1 MKVIDC
7 SMFPVSAERIASY
20 LKMFILSI
28 IDRELKNKSKTKN
41 SRSLKALIDLFGL
54 KNIHKAIDSIYGL
67 GGSIYVPTKGKLGTI
82 LRYLEFGG
90 EGIGQTK
97 IISEA
102 VSTLNKKIG
111 GDIHVF

>member
-7 SMFPVSAERIASY
+7 SGYPVSADKIATY

-28 IDRELKNKSKTKN
+28 IDRELENNTRN
-41 SRSLKALIDLFGL
+41 SRNLKSLIDLFGI
-54 KNIHKAIDSIYGL
+54 KSIHKSINTIVGKSNSIY
-67 GGSIYVPTKGKLGTI
+67 IPTKGKYGLI
-82 LRYLEFGG
+82 IRYLEYGG

-102 VSTLNKKIG
+102 VNILNKKIG

>member
-7 SMFPVSAERIASY
+7 SRFPVRAERIAVY

-28 IDRELKNKSKTKN
+28 IDRELKSNTRNSK
-41 SRSLKALIDLFGL
+41 SLKSLIDLFGI
-54 KNIHKAIDSIYGL
+54 KNIHKAVDTITGSN
-67 GGSIYVPTKGKLGTI
+67 GSIYVPTKGKYGLI
-82 LRYLEFGG
+82 IRYLEYGG

-102 VSTLNKKIG
+102 VNTLNKKIG

>member
-7 SMFPVSAERIASY
+7 SRFPVPADKIANY

-28 IDRELKNKSKTKN
+28 IDKELRSDTKR
-41 SRSLKALIDLFGL
+41 SSSLKSLVNLFSI
-54 KNIHKAIDSIYGL
+54 KKIHEAIDSIYGSN
-67 GGSIYVPTKGKLGTI
+67 GMIYVPTKGKYGLV
-82 LRYLEFGG
+82 LRYLEYGG

-102 VSTLNKKIG
+102 VNTLNKKIG

>member
-7 SMFPVSAERIASY
+7 SGFPVPANKIANY
-20 LKMFILSI
+20 LKLFILSI
-28 IDRELKNKSKTKN
+28 IDRELKGNTKRTKSLN
-41 SRSLKALIDLFGL
+41 SLIDLYSI
-54 KNIHKAIDSIYGL
+54 KNIHKAIDSIYGSN
-67 GGSIYVPTKGKLGTI
+67 GMIYVPTKGKYGLV
-82 LRYLEFGG
+82 LRYLEYGG

>member
-7 SMFPVSAERIASY
+7 SGFPVSADKIATY

-28 IDRELKNKSKTKN
+28 IDRELESNTRN
-41 SRSLKALIDLFGL
+41 SRNLKSLIDLFGI
-54 KNIHKAIDSIYGL
+54 KNIHRAINTITGR
-67 GGSIYVPTKGKLGTI
+67 GSSVYIPTKDKNGLI
-82 LRYLEFGG
+82 IRYLEYVG

-102 VSTLNKKIG
+102 VNILNKKIG

>member
-7 SMFPVSAERIASY
+7 SGFPVSAEKIATY

-28 IDRELKNKSKTKN
+28 IDRELKSNTRNSK
-41 SRSLKALIDLFGL
+41 SLKSLINIYGI
-54 KNIHKAIDSIYGL
+54 KNIHKAIDTIEGRKN
-67 GGSIYVPTKGKLGTI
+67 SIYVPTKGKYGLI
-82 LRYLEFGG
+82 IRYLEYGG

-102 VSTLNKKIG
+102 VTILNKKIG